1 MSSVPVSMVR
11 GGVIAAT
18 IRSGF
23 IRGKWNRFR
32 VRLENGPHSGA
43 RPGALMDHTFF
54 ALVAWPVVDGLRF
67 HTTRERKPQL
77 AQATVDSRSRHSD
90 SPTLLSFYCRCSHS
104 RIVELICSN
113 QSEMTRDD
121 SS

>member
-1 MSSVPVSMVR
+1 
-11 GGVIAAT
+11 
-18 IRSGF
+18 
-23 IRGKWNRFR
+23 
-32 VRLENGPHSGA
+32 
-43 RPGALMDHTFF
+43 MDHTFF

-67 HTTRERKPQL
+67 HTTRERKPQP